1 MSVRLACLMHAAS
14 VDPEP
19 GSNSPNRSRRV
30 ATATFIR
37 GFDRSHILV
46 QMFPVTLQ
54 LLRCSVEA
62 QTGAWRRTPSMRL
75 RPVRRQTHRS
85 GWTEDL
91 GPVAPAS
98 WEVAR
103 RRILGQPDPP
113 VKRPSVPLSS
123 GPSGTPSAMAI
134 RECRRAHLATVTNPS
149 EAPSLVAANPRQTG
163 LDSTS
168 RMNAAALSQHS
179 RTSST
184 DPG

>member
-98 WEVAR
+98 GEVAR
-103 RRILGQPDPP
+103 RRILGQPDRP

-123 GPSGTPSAMAI
+123 GSSGTPSAMTIGERTRANRPPERSLGDGPRTPGLESAI
-134 RECRRAHLATVTNPS
+134 LRGALDPCVRRGSTRRA
-149 EAPSLVAANPRQTG
+149 G
-163 LDSTS
+163 
-168 RMNAAALSQHS
+168 
-179 RTSST
+179 
-184 DPG
+184 